1 MMNKQSIHLRK
12 KREGDLNLNFPP
24 QSTSLL
30 YLGTLFDSGCMCI
43 SISLWISG
51 QVQRPSDNEP
61 HLPQMKNHMGVCGLE
76 KSENSP
82 GQAHLDVSWW
92 LSRKLKIERFCL
104 RSLGDFNA
112 KL

>member
-1 MMNKQSIHLRK
+1 MVNKQSTDLGK
-12 KREGDLNLNFPP
+12 KSEGDLNLNSHP
-24 QSTSLL
+24 QSTSPL

-51 QVQRPSDNEP
+51 QIQRPSDHEP
-61 HLPQMKNHMGVCGLE
+61 RLPQMKNHMGACGLG

-82 GQAHLDVSWW
+82 RQAHLDVSWW

-104 RSLGDFNA
+104 RSLGNFNA